1 MRRSTKVAG
10 TVAICA
16 TIIVLGFAAY
26 VIAKNQLQESGGAD
40 ATSAPSQSYTQN
52 ESTRPAE
59 TASGVILTI
68 SEDKTGWSIAGE
80 ELPAQHMEQEF
91 TVAKGDKI
99 YEGLTQKAGDSSRC
113 ILTITEISDETIT
126 VEMLLDGQETV
137 KDIAYNKE
145 AVFTAYTNPDEYSY
159 VFTIKF
165 VK

>member
-1 MRRSTKVAG
+1 MKITTKVAG
-10 TVAICA
+10 TIAICA

-26 VIAKNQLQESGGAD
+26 VIAKNHAQESGGAD
-40 ATSAPSQSYTQN
+40 ETSAPAQSYTQS
-52 ESTRPAE
+52 ESTQPAQ
-59 TASGVILTI
+59 AAAGVLLTI

-91 TVAKGDKI
+91 TITKGDKI

-113 ILTITEISDETIT
+113 ILTITEISDEKIT
-126 VEMLLDGQETV
+126 VKMLEDGQETV